1 MIFNKDEDPD
11 VTLVSLSVALRVLEA
26 FQLHMIDGIENLL
39 IPDGPNPVTPSH
51 NSFCVVNYTL
61 LGRRRRSSPFE

>member
-1 MIFNKDEDPD
+1 MIFDKDEDPD

-39 IPDGPNPVTPSH
+39 IPDGPNPVT
-51 NSFCVVNYTL
+51 T
-61 LGRRRRSSPFE
+61 PFV